1 MPPPIL
7 PITNQLTIRPTNVM
21 QPTIP
26 THPAVRK
33 MPDLDDYD
41 IITPRNA
48 RLVWKKCTFLVR
60 GYATG
65 VEMVAGVADPRWPRG
80 VYLFLFFFPRLLGPC
95 RGFRTRWA
103 VCLGKWSVLF
113 DRVGEL
119 ADGSW
124 V

>member
-21 QPTIP
+21 QLTIP

-33 MPDLDDYD
+33 MLDLDDYD

-48 RLVWKKCTFLVR
+48 RLVRKKRTFLVR

-65 VEMVAGVADPRWPRG
+65 VDMVAGVADPRWPRG
-80 VYLFLFFFPRLLGPC
+80 VYLFLFFF
-95 RGFRTRWA
+95 RGFL
-103 VCLGKWSVLF
+103 V
-113 DRVGEL
+113 RVGVFGR
-119 ADGSW
+119 DGRFVWGSGAFCLIG
-124 V
+124 